1 MPILSRDRRSTDI
14 GANVD
19 DYTRDLALLEDSPTQ
34 RDGLRVRLEAE
45 GFNVLTPSGHDECLG
60 FLHYGCKTFLLDIDM
75 GGGKR
80 KVEGLETL
88 EDIKK
93 ACPDAFCAMVTGNP
107 QFRERARKFGADFFV
122 SKDARDLDTLVEKL
136 NEVYL
141 GRRFDVKGS
150 PTLAAVG
157 RSARHEVI
165 PSLGQVAD
173 ELRALFPYIR
183 SHVDSRQYREAGL
196 ELIILEPGLRQLTQL
211 TRSFGDGFG
220 IAIHAL
226 RNAIR
231 NHAGGE
237 LRPEL
242 WEGWTNIF
250 EKVMN
255 SPRLDSSMSS
265 QLADDLDDL
274 GFATDPP
281 GWQSVA
287 DMLADTP

>member
-1 MPILSRDRRSTDI
+1 MLCDDRSTVI
-14 GANVD
+14 GANIV

-34 RDGLRVRLEAE
+34 RDSLRVRLEAD
-45 GFNVLTPSGHDECLG
+45 GFNVLTPSGHSECLG

-80 KVEGLETL
+80 RIEGLAAL

-107 QFRERARKFGADFFV
+107 QFREKARKFGADMFI
-122 SKDARDLDTLVEKL
+122 SKSEKDLDTLVEKL
-136 NEVYL
+136 NVVYL
-141 GRRFDVKGS
+141 GRRFDVKG
-150 PTLAAVG
+150 PLTLAAIG

-165 PSLGQVAD
+165 PSLGEVAD

-183 SHVDSRQYREAGL
+183 SHVDSQQYREAGL

-220 IAIHAL
+220 VAIHAL

-237 LRPEL
+237 LRSEL
-242 WEGWTNIF
+242 WEGWTSAF

-274 GFATDPP
+274 GFATEPP
-281 GWQSVA
+281 GWNIMS
-287 DMLADTP
+287 DLLMDTP